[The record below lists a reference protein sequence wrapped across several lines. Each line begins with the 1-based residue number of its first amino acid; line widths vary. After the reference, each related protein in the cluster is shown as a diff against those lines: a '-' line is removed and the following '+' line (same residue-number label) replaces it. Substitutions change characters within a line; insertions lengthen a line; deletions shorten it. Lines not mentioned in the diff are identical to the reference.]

1 VEADIEEERRL
12 FYVTITRAKK
22 YLYIVNARMR
32 MLFGDRS
39 VKAESSFIK
48 EIDEECLLYEN
59 EEKKVTPTI
68 KREDKFYD
76 TDVDYKPG
84 DHVYHDEF
92 KEGIVISVDKSIIT
106 VSFPYPYQVKKLMKN
121 HKSIKKI

>member
-1 VEADIEEERRL
+1 
-12 FYVTITRAKK
+12 
-22 YLYIVNARMR
+22 MR

-48 EIDEECLLYEN
+48 EIDEECITSEN
-59 EEKKVTPTI
+59 EERKITPSI

-106 VSFPYPYQVKKLMKN
+106 VSFPYPHQVKKLMKN